1 MFSRVYLEWF
11 YSVSEA
17 PLRAAD
23 FPMDLPDAIGRL
35 EPPPPPP
42 PPPQS
47 EVLRLKFLTLEWD
60 FIDESMKQVCRISRI
75 PRASIYTSISK
86 RNLLSK
92 RII

>member
-23 FPMDLPDAIGRL
+23 LPMDLPDAIGRL
-35 EPPPPPP
+35 DP

-47 EVLRLKFLTLEWD
+47 EVLQLKFLTLE
-60 FIDESMKQVCRISRI
+60 
-75 PRASIYTSISK
+75 
-86 RNLLSK
+86 
-92 RII
+92 